1 MLSSEE
7 LKEFQKL
14 WKVSFNEE
22 ISREFALEQA
32 SSLLVLMRNIYKPI
46 TKENYEKFRKKI

>member
-32 SSLLVLMRNIYKPI
+32 SSLLVLVRNIYKPI